1 MTAASWPHDLS
12 RRNSVPA
19 WREPHADL
27 QMSSSGPFGLAAQDL
42 ILGRKA
48 GAPSLA
54 SCLDS
59 ESATARTR
67 PRVAGTCCL
76 LRPCA
81 TIWAGAL
88 WAFYHSRMLGLAAA
102 DSPFSR
108 PLAGSASTTKHEAWM
123 PAKTKTLGEVQ
134 LPSGVRHPV
143 NTKCGERS
151 HAAWYSPSKRRPTAC
166 PLWIRQMSC
175 CCSFKI
181 QHISQVP
188 ALRA

>member
-27 QMSSSGPFGLAAQDL
+27 QMFSSGPFGLAAQDL

-81 TIWAGAL
+81 TLWAGAPR
-88 WAFYHSRMLGLAAA
+88 AFYHSRMLDLAAA
-102 DSPFSR
+102 DPPSR
-108 PLAGSASTTKHEAWM
+108 GLDACPDPNTWRDPAAEWNSAPNEHQMWRTF
-123 PAKTKTLGEVQ
+123 PPPRCP
-134 LPSGVRHPV
+134 PSL
-143 NTKCGERS
+143 K
-151 HAAWYSPSKRRPTAC
+151 RPTAHTC
-166 PLWIRQMSC
+166 WIRRISC
-175 CCSFKI
+175 CCSFI
-181 QHISQVP
+181 IWQCVSQVP
-188 ALRA
+188 ALRM